1 MATLQDD
8 KERLEEEIDRIKLL
22 IDDGDQD
29 EDLTIELDYLQEQ
42 LNEVQSQLDAIE
54 QAEYEAEMREL
65 NDYYWS
71 TRF

>member
-1 MATLQDD
+1 MTTLQDD

>member
-1 MATLQDD
+1 MTTLQDD
-8 KERLEEEIDRIKLL
+8 KEKLEEEIDRIKLL

>member
-1 MATLQDD
+1 MTTLQDD

-65 NDYYWS
+65 ESYYWS